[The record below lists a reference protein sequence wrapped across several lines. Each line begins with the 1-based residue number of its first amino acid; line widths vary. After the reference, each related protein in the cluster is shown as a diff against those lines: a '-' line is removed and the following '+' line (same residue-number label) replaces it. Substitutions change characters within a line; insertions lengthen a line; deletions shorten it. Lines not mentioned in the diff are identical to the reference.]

1 MADIK
6 DTSKAL
12 YKLENAK
19 LQAREEDFRHAGLN
33 RRGEL
38 STARALL
45 ESAINSGD
53 TKMAVALLATIE
65 KTARGQWKED
75 LATHALLTKPAVKRF
90 MDKLVDIMAEIIKKH
105 LPNGFENCL
114 LEISENMDAAFAVL
128 QNTPQEL
135 DTVKLLR

>member
-1 MADIK
+1 MS
-6 DTSKAL
+6 DTSKEK
-12 YKLENAK
+12 Y
-19 LQAREEDFRHAGLN
+19 QIEDSKMQQRTEAFSRTGLS

-53 TKMAVALLATIE
+53 IKIAVALLNTIE

-75 LATHALLTKPAVKRF
+75 LATHSLLTKPAVKRF
-90 MDKLVDIMAEIIKKH
+90 MDKLVDIMAEVVSKH
-105 LPNGFENCL
+105 LPNGFEDCL

-128 QNTPQEL
+128 QNTPHDL
-135 DTVKLLR
+135 DGIKLIR